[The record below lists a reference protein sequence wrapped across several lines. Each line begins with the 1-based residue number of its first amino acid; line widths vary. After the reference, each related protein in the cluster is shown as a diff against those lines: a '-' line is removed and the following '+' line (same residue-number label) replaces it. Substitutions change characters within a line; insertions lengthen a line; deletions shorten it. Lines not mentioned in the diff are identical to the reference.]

1 MEPKQTAPKWRS
13 ILRVALL
20 CVCGAIIGINI
31 YLANANRLVG
41 NSLPM
46 PMGVG
51 AAVVLS
57 DSMVPTFV
65 TGDLIVVKETD
76 AIEVEDIVV
85 YQEGRMLVVHRV
97 VAIDGDTV
105 TTRGDANNA
114 DDAPIPRDAIKGRVL
129 FHIPYVGHVV
139 DLLKTPIGTIGMLA
153 AAIALIEIPRRRDKK
168 RDEQTREQLLEEI
181 RRLKEET
188 PEETPDGDT
197 SKDNP

>member
-1 MEPKQTAPKWRS
+1 MEPKQKAPKWRS
-13 ILRVALL
+13 ILRIVLL
-20 CVCGAIIGINI
+20 CVCGAIIGINL

-46 PMGVG
+46 PFGVG

-57 DSMVPTFV
+57 DSMVPEFA
-65 TGDLIVVKETD
+65 TGDLIVVKEAD
-76 AIEVEDIVV
+76 EIAVKDIVV

-97 VAIDGDTV
+97 VAIDGDTI

-114 DDAPIPRDAIKGRVL
+114 DDAPISRDAIKGRVL
-129 FHIPYVGHVV
+129 FHIPYVGRVV

-168 RDEQTREQLLEEI
+168 RDTQTREQLLDEI

-188 PEETPDGDT
+188 ASADGEEQA
-197 SKDNP
+197 NP